1 MDRGGNEYVVH
12 RVYGDNVIESLL
24 SSYDNIVCHEWIF
37 VFVVNF
43 CLRISV
49 KCDLLSPTRSLL
61 LYFTFVLWRWILVWK
76 KPPKMFS
83 SYVMKMNMWRYIE
96 VFAYMILIFK
106 IIETGSSSYNTFYE
120 LVLILKTDEWP
131 F

>member
-12 RVYGDNVIESLL
+12 RVYGYNVIESLL
-24 SSYDNIVCHEWIF
+24 SSYDKIVYHEWIF

-96 VFAYMILIFK
+96 VFAYMIFIFK